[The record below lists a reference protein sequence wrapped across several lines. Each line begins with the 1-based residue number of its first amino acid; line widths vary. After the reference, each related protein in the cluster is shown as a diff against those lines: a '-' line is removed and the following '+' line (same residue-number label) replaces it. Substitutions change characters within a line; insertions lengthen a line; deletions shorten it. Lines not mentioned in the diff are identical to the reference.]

1 MDCFVA
7 TLLARTKRYKMNK
20 SVIFIFILLFSFS
33 CGKKEEVKFEAFS
46 PEAFAYDI
54 GDTWEVNATVNV
66 RGFEKIKKDDE
77 TFVSLSYNVDLI
89 NSNGDST
96 KNIFSDLKEVSDRE
110 ITDIQLEA
118 QFELDNTQ
126 TQGTYKIVFN
136 IKDNNS
142 SKRVSAQVEFELED

>member
-1 MDCFVA
+1 
-7 TLLARTKRYKMNK
+7 MNK
-20 SVIFIFILLFSFS
+20 SAFLIFILLFSFS

-77 TFVSLSYNVDLI
+77 TLVSLSYNVDLI
-89 NSNGDST
+89 NSDGDST

-110 ITDIQLEA
+110 ITDVQLEA
-118 QFELDNTQ
+118 QFELDDTQ
-126 TQGTYKIVFN
+126 TQGIYKIVFN

-142 SKRVSAQVEFELED
+142 SKTVSAQVEFELKE

>member
-1 MDCFVA
+1 
-7 TLLARTKRYKMNK
+7 MNK

>member
-1 MDCFVA
+1 
-7 TLLARTKRYKMNK
+7 MNK

-89 NSNGDST
+89 NSDGDST
-96 KNIFSDLKEVSDRE
+96 KNIFSDSKEVSDRE